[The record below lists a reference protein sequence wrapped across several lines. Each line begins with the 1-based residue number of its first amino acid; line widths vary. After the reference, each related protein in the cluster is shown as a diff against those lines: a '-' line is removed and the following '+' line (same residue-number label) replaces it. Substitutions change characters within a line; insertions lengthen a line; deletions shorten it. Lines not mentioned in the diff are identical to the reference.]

1 MEDKMNLI
9 RYNPTRDLWHLRDEM
24 DKIFNQFTT
33 RTFDSEETPEV
44 DWSPR
49 VDITENENSYVVKAE
64 LAGLSKDDVKI
75 TMKEDV
81 LTIRGEK
88 KSETKSE
95 NENVHL
101 LERRYG
107 RFVRAFR
114 LPSSVNSKKI
124 DATFKD
130 GILTLSLPKAE
141 EAKPKE
147 IEIKMN

>member
-1 MEDKMNLI
+1 MNLI

>member
-1 MEDKMNLI
+1 
-9 RYNPTRDLWHLRDEM
+9 
-24 DKIFNQFTT
+24 
-33 RTFDSEETPEV
+33 
-44 DWSPR
+44 